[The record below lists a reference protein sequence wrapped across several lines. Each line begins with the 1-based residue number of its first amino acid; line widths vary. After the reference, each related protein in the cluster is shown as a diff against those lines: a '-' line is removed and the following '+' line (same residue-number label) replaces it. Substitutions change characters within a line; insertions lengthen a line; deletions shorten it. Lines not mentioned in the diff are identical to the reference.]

1 MALSEKK
8 KISNK
13 RWTDENYKQVK
24 LSVPNREAELL
35 DAYCVAKSTSKAG
48 FIRAAIKE
56 KMIRE
61 PVAGLTDSLT
71 GDRQD
76 LDTPCEDE
84 ATDVNK

>member
-8 KISNK
+8 KISNE
-13 RWTDENYKQVK
+13 RWTSANYSQVK
-24 LSVPNREAELL
+24 LSVPNAEAELL
-35 DAYCVAKSTSKAG
+35 TAYCAAKNTSKAG

-71 GDRQD
+71 AEKPETVD
-76 LDTPCEDE
+76 
-84 ATDVNK
+84 